1 MSINHCLMCAV
12 FCILKVFLF
21 WSEWFWPDRNGGER
35 LLVDVSQL
43 VHDHSCC
50 GEDPVGV
57 QEGVQE
63 VYGEEA
69 QVSQPLQQPLH
80 AGVADLGDLAG
91 VERLAEANV
100 NIIFMEAH
108 IGSDGYT
115 HKHTHI
121 HTHKMTHGWM
131 LGDKARKKLQKQ
143 QRITKKNKLSQ
154 VKQKKAR

>member
-1 MSINHCLMCAV
+1 MLFSVLKAFCL
-12 FCILKVFLF
+12 
-21 WSEWFWPDRNGGER
+21 SEWFRPDRNGGER

-69 QVSQPLQQPLH
+69 QVGQPLQQPLH
-80 AGVADLGDLAG
+80 AGVADLGNLAG

-115 HKHTHI
+115 HNNI
-121 HTHKMTHGWM
+121 HTHTHTQNDAWVN
-131 LGDKARKKLQKQ
+131 AW
-143 QRITKKNKLSQ
+143 
-154 VKQKKAR
+154 